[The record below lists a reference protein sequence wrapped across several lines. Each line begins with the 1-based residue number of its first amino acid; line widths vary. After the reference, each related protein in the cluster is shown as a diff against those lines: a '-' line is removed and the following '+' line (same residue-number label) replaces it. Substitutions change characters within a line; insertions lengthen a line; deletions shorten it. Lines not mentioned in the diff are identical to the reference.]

1 MLRSLPATGLSLF
14 FTLLLHCPQATA
26 QNPEDPAEL
35 FEKKIRP
42 LLLEKCIECHGP
54 AKQEH
59 QVRLDRRSDVLGGS
73 ASEIPLIVPGK
84 PQDSRLWQVLQH
96 AENDIRMPSAGK
108 LDQNSLDAVQLWI
121 LNGAHW
127 PETVSLESDAL
138 ARLQRWR
145 QHWAFQPVKRPDV
158 SRKPAD
164 VQTVDWLIDQQLQ
177 PAGLARSPQAP
188 AEILVRR
195 LAFAVTGLPPDIA
208 DLQQARAAADAHQ
221 LSPWLAAYTDRLL
234 ATPQYGERWGRYW
247 LDVARYADTKGY
259 VFTENREYTDA
270 WRYREWVIRS
280 LNNDQPFDQFVQQ
293 QLAADRMPGSDDP
306 AQLAAMGFLTLG
318 RRFLNNTH
326 DIIDDRID
334 LVTRGLM
341 GLTVSCARCHD
352 HKYDPIPQA
361 DYYSLYGVFAS
372 SDEPGGEPSTLRL
385 IDRPQPVEP
394 VIFLRGSPGNR
405 GPSVPRRFLSALS
418 APDAAAW
425 QNGSGRLELAQ
436 AITSPSNPLTARVT
450 VNRIWMHLFGTG
462 LVDTPGDFGVRTE
475 RPRHAELLDWLS
487 AEFMENGW
495 SRKFLLKTILQSE
508 TYRQCSDRR
517 TDAETVDPE
526 NRLLARMNRLRLD
539 FEAQRDTVLAA
550 SGQLDLTVGG
560 PSADLASDPAVTRR
574 AVYARID
581 RQNLPGIFR
590 TFDLASPDAH
600 APKRYQ
606 TTIPQQAL
614 FYLNNPFVLNQ
625 SSEIARLSANA
636 ADDRIQEIFRR
647 TLRRNPADSE
657 LNACQQFLQT
667 VSRQQQTDQP
677 AGWLIGWGALPE
689 GSTTLLSFQPLTVVR
704 EGRLQGGEQ
713 LPDPELG
720 WVFLNRSGGH
730 PGNDLQHCAV
740 RRWTADND
748 CRLLLHGVLTH
759 SSEQGDGVRLRVL
772 TGDGTLLAETVAAN
786 GTQTVAA
793 GGIQL
798 QAGQTVDFVV
808 DCRSNSAHD
817 SFRSKFVIT
826 QTVSGQPARL
836 WNSEQDFRE
845 TPAPR
850 LDPWAQ
856 LAQTLLL
863 TNEFAFID

>member
-1 MLRSLPATGLSLF
+1 MLRSLPATGLSLIF
-14 FTLLLHCPQATA
+14 GLLIHCTESPA
-26 QNPEDPAEL
+26 QNTADPADL
-35 FEKKIRP
+35 FEKKVRP
-42 LLLEKCIECHGP
+42 LLLERCIECHGP
-54 AKQEH
+54 TKQEH
-59 QVRLDRRSDVLGGS
+59 EVRLDRRSDLLSGS
-73 ASEIPLIVPGK
+73 ASDIPLVVPGK
-84 PQDSRLWQVLQH
+84 PEESRLWQVLQH
-96 AENDIRMPSAGK
+96 AENDIRMPSSGK
-108 LDQNSLDAVQLWI
+108 LDQDSLAAVQLWI
-121 LNGAHW
+121 IEGAHW
-127 PETVSLESDAL
+127 PETASLEADAI

-145 QHWAFQPVKRPDV
+145 QHWAFQPVSRPDV
-158 SRKPAD
+158 SKKPSEIQA
-164 VQTVDWLIDQQLQ
+164 VDWLIDQQLQ

-188 AEILVRR
+188 TAKLVRR
-195 LAFAVTGLPPDIA
+195 LAFAIIGLPPELS
-208 DLQQARAAADAHQ
+208 DLQQAQTAADAHNLDLW
-221 LSPWLAAYTDRLL
+221 LSEYTDRLL

-259 VFTENREYTDA
+259 VFTENREYADA

-280 LNNDQPFDQFVQQ
+280 LNNDQPFDQFIQQ
-293 QLAADRMPGSDDP
+293 QLAADRMPGANDP

-318 RRFLNNTH
+318 RRFLNNSH

-352 HKYDPIPQA
+352 HKYDPVSQA
-361 DYYSLYGVFAS
+361 DYYSLYGVFDS
-372 SDEPGGEPSTLRL
+372 SEEPGGEPSPLRL
-385 IDRPQPVEP
+385 VDRAQPVEP

-405 GPSVPRRFLSALS
+405 GPAVPRRFLSALS
-418 APDAAAW
+418 APDAATW

-436 AITSPSNPLTARVT
+436 AITSTSNPLTARVT
-450 VNRIWMHLFGTG
+450 VNRTWMHLFGTG

-487 AEFMENGW
+487 AEFMANGW
-495 SRKFLLKTILQSE
+495 SRKTLLKIILQSQ
-508 TYRQCSDRR
+508 TWQQSSDRQPA
-517 TDAETVDPE
+517 AEHVDPE

-539 FEAQRDTVLAA
+539 FEAQRDSVLAA

-560 PSADLASDPAVTRR
+560 PSADLANDPAVKRR

-625 SSEIARLSANA
+625 AGEIARLSADAPDN
-636 ADDRIQEIFRR
+636 RIEEIFRR
-647 TLRRNPADSE
+647 TLRRNPSSTE
-657 LNACQQFLQT
+657 ITACQQFLQT
-667 VSRQQQTDQP
+667 VAQQQQDDQIG
-677 AGWLIGWGALPE
+677 GWLLGWGSISKQ
-689 GSTTLLSFQPLTVVR
+689 GVTLDNFQLLTVVR

-713 LPDPELG
+713 LPDPNLG
-720 WVFLNRSGGH
+720 WVFVNRNGGH
-730 PGNDLQHCAV
+730 PGNDLRHCAV

-748 CRLLLHGVLTH
+748 CQVLLHGVLTH
-759 SSEQGDGVRLRVL
+759 SSDQGDGVRLQVI
-772 TGDGTLLAETVAAN
+772 TNNTLLAETVATN

-793 GGIQL
+793 AAIQL
-798 QAGQTVDFVV
+798 QAGQTIDFVV
-808 DCRSNSAHD
+808 DCRSNPEHD

-826 QTVSGQPARL
+826 QTVPGQAARI
-836 WNSEQDFRE
+836 WNSERDFRE
-845 TPAPR
+845 TPTSR

-863 TNEFAFID
+863 TNEFSFID